1 MVGFTF
7 ERRLR
12 VAPGGGAGGWW
23 AGPFLGWGRSL
34 GGGALSA
41 AQAGGWWARLGPGR
55 GWVGVGGDV
64 PRGGARDWWAG
75 PYMGRGHA

>member
-34 GGGALSA
+34 GGGAVSA
-41 AQAGGWWARLGPGR
+41 AQAGGWVRGEAGSVWAGLCPGVEHETGGR
-55 GWVGVGGDV
+55 G
-64 PRGGARDWWAG
+64 RI
-75 PYMGRGHA
+75 